1 MEMRRRGD
9 LGCGRARTDRGGVES
24 RTTAWAL
31 EAGLNEASMS
41 PSSRTSASRLD
52 CLACSALLC
61 ANACL
66 AITDAIWCVVL
77 ALARVAAEAGSEDAS
92 DDEGEGLGSRRAASS
107 PASSLIWGPGAG
119 ESKRTTDGSQELWTT
134 HQSVPRANTWQRKIE
149 K

>member
-66 AITDAIWCVVL
+66 AITAASFGSWSSLSL
-77 ALARVAAEAGSEDAS
+77 ASPPKPGSEDAS
-92 DDEGEGLGSRRAASS
+92 DDEGEGLGERARR
-107 PASSLIWGPGAG
+107 LFPGI
-119 ESKRTTDGSQELWTT
+119 
-134 HQSVPRANTWQRKIE
+134 VPDLGTWCRRE
-149 K
+149 

>member
-66 AITDAIWCVVL
+66 AITAASFGSWSSLSL
-77 ALARVAAEAGSEDAS
+77 ASPPKPGSEDAS
-92 DDEGEGLGSRRAASS
+92 DDEGEGLGERARCLFPGIVPDSGTWCRR
-107 PASSLIWGPGAG
+107 
-119 ESKRTTDGSQELWTT
+119 E
-134 HQSVPRANTWQRKIE
+134 
-149 K
+149 